1 MWKKEKTQQQTA
13 KKQQQCNVYLKLLSM
28 QCLLLALLGCVALGS
43 YWVSHLWASVEEL
56 QCCRDRCS
64 GSPEE
69 EEAVFHQVVSMQ
81 KRLTLQNVGQEEE
94 LEEDESSI
102 LKQ

>member
-1 MWKKEKTQQQTA
+1 M
-13 KKQQQCNVYLKLLSM
+13 
-28 QCLLLALLGCVALGS
+28 LALLGCVALGS

-64 GSPEE
+64 VSLE

-81 KRLTLQNVGQEEE
+81 KRLTLQNVGQEKQSTDTGE
-94 LEEDESSI
+94 LGEDKNSI